1 MKAANYVIAGSCR
14 VTNTYTTNT
23 NTFSYRNVTTN
34 SFIARNTDKYSQS
47 GDAQSATWILIGF

>member
-1 MKAANYVIAGSCR
+1 MKAANYVIAGSYR
-14 VTNTYTTNT
+14 VTNAYTTNT
-23 NTFSYRNVTTN
+23 NTFAYRNVTTK